1 MAQTY
6 LGTSGIAVSDWCL
19 GTMTYG
25 NQTPLEDALRQM
37 DMALSAEITFWDTAE
52 MYPVNPVTRETAG
65 RSEQF
70 IGEWLRRGG
79 ARDKIQIAT
88 KLVGAR
94 SVIRDE
100 PQSPA
105 LLRACVEQSLRN
117 LNTDVIDLYQIHW
130 PSRPHYHFRRNWGF
144 DASKNDV
151 NAVIAEFDSLILT
164 LKDLVAEGKIRA
176 FGLSNDS
183 AWGVMRWNDRAA
195 LHGGPRVDSIQ
206 NEYSLMARL
215 YDTDLAE
222 VGVHEQVTLLAY
234 SPLAAG
240 LLTGKYRDGAIPA
253 GSRLSLNG
261 DLGGRHVPRAHSAV
275 EAYAAVAQKHGID
288 LVHMAMAWF
297 AARPF
302 PVVPIFGAT
311 TEAQLAHIL
320 AGRGLTLSADVL
332 AELDAVHKE
341 WPMPF

>member
-6 LGTSGIAVSDWCL
+6 LGKSGIAVSDWCL

-37 DMALSAEITFWDTAE
+37 DMAFEAGITFWDTAE

-79 ARDKIQIAT
+79 RRDAVQIAT
-88 KLVGAR
+88 KLVGVG
-94 SVIRDE
+94 SVLRKE

-105 LLRACVEQSLRN
+105 LLRACVENSLKN

-130 PSRPHYHFRRNWGF
+130 PSRPHYHFRRNWAF

-151 NAVIAEFDSLILT
+151 SAVLDEFDSLILT

-183 AWGVMRWNDRAA
+183 AWGLCRWLDRAA
-195 LHGGPRVDSIQ
+195 LHGGPRVDTIQ

-240 LLTGKYRDGAIPA
+240 MLTGKYRGGVIPA

-261 DLGGRHVPRAHSAV
+261 DLGGRHVPRAHGAV
-275 EAYAAVAQKHGID
+275 EAYAAVADKHGLA

-297 AARPF
+297 KARPF
-302 PVVPIFGAT
+302 PVIPIFGAT
-311 TEAQLAHIL
+311 TVDHLAHIL
-320 AGRGLTLSADVL
+320 AARDVTLSAEVL
-332 AELDAVHKE
+332 ADLEAVHKE